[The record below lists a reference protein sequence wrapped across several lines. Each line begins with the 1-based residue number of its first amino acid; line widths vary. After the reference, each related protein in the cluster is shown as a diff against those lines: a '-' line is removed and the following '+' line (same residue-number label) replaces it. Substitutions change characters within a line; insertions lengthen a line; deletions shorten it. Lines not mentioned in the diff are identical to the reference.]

1 MMPNPHHEN
10 RNTAKVEEWKEDDSQ
25 SQKKRAAHLV
35 ESATR
40 GMIISWHQF
49 QTPLSRIITL
59 SSKSLYYRV
68 QSPRIQKIWYM
79 GCAVY
84 KYHECLF
91 FGIVCAHRSH
101 YKCNVSLTSTFS
113 TIILTVSSNFD
124 GFCSIKVCRQSNRGH
139 ECSSRV
145 FRGPKYEGAS
155 LHIKFSKTYPFS
167 NSVTTIVHVRRAS
180 S

>member
-40 GMIISWHQF
+40 GMIISSLQF

-68 QSPRIQKIWYM
+68 QSPRIQKI
-79 GCAVY
+79 
-84 KYHECLF
+84 
-91 FGIVCAHRSH
+91 
-101 YKCNVSLTSTFS
+101 
-113 TIILTVSSNFD
+113 
-124 GFCSIKVCRQSNRGH
+124 
-139 ECSSRV
+139 
-145 FRGPKYEGAS
+145 
-155 LHIKFSKTYPFS
+155 
-167 NSVTTIVHVRRAS
+167 
-180 S
+180 